1 MFSSLVGLLPEATQ
15 MRVARWRFQGVRE
28 TFYKETRLDIEKKGL
43 RDVETLR
50 ERLETYEKRNR
61 TRGRIEWKVFARV
74 RERLVKGDSF
84 SAAIRPFIPGD
95 EYTLFDIA
103 DESTQKDAVVRG
115 FELAEMAAFAKR
127 TLSAQTALQVAY
139 PTFLLVYLYGFCMM
153 FGGLVYP
160 QVVEIKPL
168 DQWPDAGRLLYHVD
182 TFAYEYWWISASV
195 VTGAIA
201 GYFYSLK
208 RWIGPLRNRFDR
220 FPLMWRNRR
229 DMRAALLIV
238 SLAGLFDSNLTLR
251 AAINRIAKSSDP
263 WMRWHLNTMSK
274 RLTQRPDQPMRA
286 LDTGIFSEMIV
297 DTITDA
303 SGRDQFEAAIKSLG
317 RDSLA
322 RVVEAVK
329 RNARLTHYVL
339 LGFAVVVFL
348 AVGVGS
354 YVVTGAVNMSG
365 GIPTAGGQ

>member
-1 MFSSLVGLLPEATQ
+1 MFSSLVALLPEATQ
-15 MRVARWRFQGVRE
+15 MRIARWRFQGVRE
-28 TFYKETRLDIEKKGL
+28 SFYKETRLDIEKKGL

-50 ERLETYEKRNR
+50 ERLETYESRNR
-61 TRGRIEWKVFARV
+61 KRGRIEWKVFAKV

-95 EYTLFDIA
+95 EYTLFDIS
-103 DESTQKDAVVRG
+103 DESTQKDAVARG

-127 TLSAQTALQVAY
+127 TLSSQTAMQVAY
-139 PTFLLVYLYGFCMM
+139 PTFLLIYLYGFCMM
-153 FGGLVYP
+153 FGGMIYP
-160 QVVEIKPL
+160 QVVEIRPL
-168 DQWPDAGRLLYHVD
+168 EQWPDAGRLLYHID
-182 TFAYEYWWISASV
+182 TFAYEYWWVSTSLIL
-195 VTGAIA
+195 GAIVT
-201 GYFYSLK
+201 YFYSLK
-208 RWIGPLRNRFDR
+208 RWVGRVRAKFDN

-251 AAINRIAKSSDP
+251 AAINRVAHTADP
-263 WMRWHLNTMSK
+263 WLRWHLMTMSK
-274 RLTQRPDQPMRA
+274 RLTQRPDHPMRA

-303 SGRDQFEAAIKSLG
+303 AGRDQFEAAIKSLG
-317 RDSLA
+317 RESLA

-339 LGFAVVVFL
+339 LALAVVLFL
-348 AVGVGS
+348 TIGVGS
-354 YVVTGAVNMSG
+354 YVVTGVVNMTG
-365 GIPTAGGQ
+365 GIPAAGTP

>member
-1 MFSSLVGLLPEATQ
+1 MFSSLIAMLPEATQ
-15 MRVARWRFQGVRE
+15 MRLARWRFQSVRE
-28 TFYKETRLDIEKKGL
+28 SFYKETRLDIEKKGL

-50 ERLETYEKRNR
+50 ERLETYETRNR
-61 TRGRIEWKVFARV
+61 ARNRIEWKVFARV
-74 RERLVKGDSF
+74 RDRLVKGDSF
-84 SAAIRPFIPGD
+84 AAAIRPYIPGD

-103 DESTQKDAVVRG
+103 GESTQKDAVIRG

-127 TLSAQTALQVAY
+127 TLSSQTSLQLAY

-153 FGGLVYP
+153 FGGVIYP

-168 DQWPDAGRLLYHVD
+168 EQWPDFGQIFYRID
-182 TFAYEYWWISASV
+182 TFAYDYWWISASV
-195 VTGAIA
+195 VTSLIA
-201 GYFYSLK
+201 GYFWTLK
-208 RWIGPLRNRFDR
+208 RWVGPLRNRFDR

-238 SLAGLFDSNLTLR
+238 SLAGLFESNLTLR
-251 AAINRIAKSSDP
+251 AAINRIAKSADP

-303 SGRDQFEAAIKSLG
+303 AGRDQFEAAIKSLG

-329 RNARLTHYVL
+329 RNARLTHYML
-339 LGFAVVVFL
+339 LGFAVVVFMT
-348 AVGVGS
+348 VGIGS

-365 GIPTAGGQ
+365 GIPSAGSQ

>member
-1 MFSSLVGLLPEATQ
+1 
-15 MRVARWRFQGVRE
+15 MRIARWRFQSVRE

-50 ERLETYEKRNR
+50 ERLQTYETRNR
-61 TRGRIEWKVFARV
+61 NRDRLEWKVFARV

-95 EYTLFDIA
+95 EYTLFEIS
-103 DESTQKDAVVRG
+103 DESTQKDAVIRG

-127 TLSAQTALQVAY
+127 TLSSQTSLQMAY

-153 FGGLVYP
+153 FGGMIYP
-160 QVVEIKPL
+160 QTVEIKPL
-168 DQWPDAGRLLYHVD
+168 EQWPDAGRLLYHID
-182 TFAYEYWWISASV
+182 TFAYQYWWFSAAIV
-195 VTGAIA
+195 VGAIA
-201 GYFYSLK
+201 TYFYTLK
-208 RWIGPLRNRFDR
+208 RWIGPLRVRFDR

-238 SLAGLFDSNLTLR
+238 SLAGLFDSKLTLR
-251 AAINRIAKSSDP
+251 AAINRIAQSSDP

-329 RNARLTHYVL
+329 RNARLTHYML
-339 LGFAVVVFL
+339 LGLAVVLFL
-348 AVGVGS
+348 TVGVGS

-365 GIPTAGGQ
+365 GIPAAGAQ

>member
-1 MFSSLVGLLPEATQ
+1 MLSSLIAMLPEAAQ
-15 MRVARWRFQGVRE
+15 MRIARWRFQGVRE

-50 ERLETYEKRNR
+50 ERLETYENRNR
-61 TRGRIEWKVFARV
+61 KRDRIEWKVFAQV

-84 SAAIRPFIPGD
+84 SAAIKPFIPGD

-103 DESTQKDAVVRG
+103 DESTQKDAVARG

-127 TLSAQTALQVAY
+127 TLSSQTALQVAY

-153 FGGLVYP
+153 FGGVIYP
-160 QVVEIKPL
+160 QIVEIKPL
-168 DQWPDAGRLLYHVD
+168 DQWPDAGRLLFHID
-182 TFAYEYWWISASV
+182 TFAYEYWWISASLV
-195 VTGAIA
+195 IA
-201 GYFYSLK
+201 TIALYFHTLK

-251 AAINRIAKSSDP
+251 AAINRVAQSSDP
-263 WMRWHLNTMSK
+263 WMRWHLTTMSK

-303 SGRDQFEAAIKSLG
+303 AGRDQFEAAIKSLG

-339 LGFAVVVFL
+339 LGFAVILFL
-348 AVGVGS
+348 TIGVGS

-365 GIPTAGGQ
+365 GIPVAGSQ